1 MRLPALDRVFEKE
14 PRPVPSRSAHLEVMI
29 RATVRAARVLARD
42 FGEVEQ
48 LQWSVK
54 GPADF
59 VSAADRRAE
68 LQLVEDLHKAR
79 PDFSILTE
87 ESGLR
92 EGRFPEHRFIVDPID
107 GTTNYLHALPH
118 WAISVALEQHGEI
131 TAACVFDPSRNEL
144 FSADKGN
151 GAYLN
156 DQRIRVSRA
165 KDLDRALIGCG
176 LPVRDWKGRASFP
189 RQYEALADKV
199 GGLRRLGVASLD
211 LAYVACGRLD
221 GYWEYGIKPWDYA
234 AGLLLVREAGGR
246 AGRIEGDDQIWE
258 EGTIVASSPDIA
270 DDLAAVLKG

>member
-1 MRLPALDRVFEKE
+1 M
-14 PRPVPSRSAHLEVMI
+14 PRRSPHLEIM
-29 RATVRAARVLARD
+29 VRAVVQAARALARD

-68 LQLVEDLHKAR
+68 QVLVEQLRKAR

-92 EGRFPEHRFIVDPID
+92 EGRFPEHRFIVDPLD
-107 GTTNYLHALPH
+107 GTSNFLHAMPH
-118 WAISVALEQHGEI
+118 WAISLALEQHGEL
-131 TAACVFDPSRNEL
+131 TAACVFDPVRNEL
-144 FSADKGN
+144 FAADKGN

-156 DQRIRVSRA
+156 DQRIRVSRT

-176 LPVRDWKGRASFP
+176 LPVRDWRGRESFP
-189 RQYEALADKV
+189 RQYENMADKV
-199 GGLRRLGVASLD
+199 AGLRRMGVASLD

-234 AGLLLVREAGGR
+234 AGILLVREAGGR
-246 AGRIEGDDQIWE
+246 AGRLEGDDDLWD
-258 EGTIVASSPDIA
+258 EGTVVASNSELGTEVWST
-270 DDLAAVLKG
+270 LASD